1 MRIRELRL
9 AIPGM
14 TQQKLADIV
23 GVDRSAV
30 TRWEAK
36 GGKPLSN
43 RPSADKLPLIC
54 KALKCKSINDLYEPE
69 ELSIMAKTKG
79 R

>member
-9 AIPGM
+9 AIPDM

-30 TRWEAK
+30 ARWEAK
-36 GGKPLSN
+36 DQRTVHNK
-43 RPSADKLPLIC
+43 PSADKLPLIC
-54 KALKCKSINDLYEPE
+54 KALNCKRIEDLYEPH
-69 ELSIMAKTKG
+69 ELKDMGRTKG

>member
-9 AIPGM
+9 AIPDM

-36 GGKPLSN
+36 G
-43 RPSADKLPLIC
+43 
-54 KALKCKSINDLYEPE
+54 E
-69 ELSIMAKTKG
+69 
-79 R
+79 